1 MKRTCITVDLVLLK
15 YIQCCVFSP
24 SAFNN
29 VPVCEL
35 ICANV
40 SVRAFIHSLYT
51 KCETACLCV
60 WVCVHMRGNSRGS
73 CLVRLITPLSA
84 ALGSMCWWIPQQR
97 SSWPET
103 LHGQWLT
110 QCITDA
116 VSFWLC
122 LNKEKGKDRQSMYV
136 FLTKRVSRQKRKKT
150 KTLILYK
157 SCEQS
162 LTLRKAATNRPG
174 FQTGSS

>member
-1 MKRTCITVDLVLLK
+1 MKGLALDLVLFK
-15 YIQCCVFSP
+15 YIQRCVFSP
-24 SAFNN
+24 SAFND

-35 ICANV
+35 ICAKI
-40 SVRAFIHSLYT
+40 SVRAFIHFLYT
-51 KCETACLCV
+51 KCEIKTACLCV
-60 WVCVHMRGNSRGS
+60 RVCVHMRSNSRDS

-84 ALGSMCWWIPQQR
+84 ALGSVCWWIPQQR

-116 VSFWLC
+116 VSYWLC
-122 LNKEKGKDRQSMYV
+122 RNKEKWKDRDSLCMFFWLSVIQDW
-136 FLTKRVSRQKRKKT
+136 KKP
-150 KTLILYK
+150 LILYK

-162 LTLRKAATNRPG
+162 LTLRKSATNRPG